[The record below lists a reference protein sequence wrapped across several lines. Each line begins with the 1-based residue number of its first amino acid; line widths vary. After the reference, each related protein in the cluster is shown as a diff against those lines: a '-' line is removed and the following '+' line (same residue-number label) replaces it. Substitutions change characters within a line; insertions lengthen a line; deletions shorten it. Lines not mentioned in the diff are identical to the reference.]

1 MEDLGQKIFM
11 IVLAILVIGGCIFG
25 YKVISTPVDYY
36 TQIDNSKIQRVNA
49 NDEMKYEYTLKAYKE
64 DGKEKEVKFK
74 TSRELRDTA
83 YLKLKVISISGVN
96 KWEEVQYEE
105 LPEKVKAVY
114 PEQNK

>member
-11 IVLAILVIGGCIFG
+11 IILAILVIGGCVFG
-25 YKVISTPVDYY
+25 YKAISTPVDYY
-36 TQIDNSKIQRVNA
+36 TQIDNSKIEKVNST
-49 NDEMKYEYTLKAYKE
+49 DEMKYEYTLKAYKE

>member
-11 IVLAILVIGGCIFG
+11 IVLVILVIGGCIFG
-25 YKVISTPVDYY
+25 YKIFSTSVDYY
-36 TQIDNSKIQRVNA
+36 TQIDNSKIQKVNSS
-49 NDEMKYEYTLKAYKE
+49 DEMKYEYTLKAYKK

-83 YLKLKVISISGVN
+83 YLKLKVIPITGVN
-96 KWEEVQYEE
+96 KWEEVQYNE

-114 PEQNK
+114 SEQNQ